1 MRPSLATRLVRTTT
15 RHAAA
20 AASAATVTAPPPP
33 AATLCHT
40 QLDAHPAA
48 VAPVPSRS
56 ILSHVWFSSSAPYS
70 LPENGPEG
78 DHKPPNERTLKLG
91 KTVRILHERLPTL
104 LASPLPQDILSPQI
118 SLHLFPSTHPHLPTV
133 SGRIAYLAA
142 LWTAPV
148 AWGRVPVVGNVKL
161 TVISER
167 MIRHGGSNTSSA
179 SRDEKLIVKWKTCG
193 KARKKNS
200 AGIYRG
206 IGANEQVERITD
218 VLGGKARDD
227 EEFCGLFIFE
237 FDDQGRI
244 VKHTIEHADE
254 GSGSERT
261 NRVVS
266 VTDWLL
272 GKVSGQREE
281 HVPSL
286 AWCKNNHVRRVFQG
300 RRKGD

>member
-1 MRPSLATRLVRTTT
+1 MRPSLATRLVRTPT
-15 RHAAA
+15 RNAAA
-20 AASAATVTAPPPP
+20 TATT
-33 AATLCHT
+33 AATLK
-40 QLDAHPAA
+40 A
-48 VAPVPSRS
+48 APVPAALCHSKLDTQPVAATPTLS
-56 ILSHVWFSSSAPYS
+56 NTVLSHVWFSSSAPYS
-70 LPENGPEG
+70 LPDSGLEG
-78 DHKPPNERTLKLG
+78 DHKPPDERSLKLG
-91 KTVRILHERLPTL
+91 KTVRILHEHLPTL
-104 LASPLPQDILSPQI
+104 LASPLPQEILSPQI

-161 TVISER
+161 TIISER
-167 MIRHGGSNTSSA
+167 MVRHGGNNANSTF
-179 SRDEKLIVKWKTCG
+179 RDEKLIVKWKTCG

-237 FDDQGRI
+237 FDEQGRI

-272 GKVSGQREE
+272 GKVNGHRDE

-286 AWCKNNHVRRVFQG
+286 AWCKNSQIRRTFQG
-300 RRKGD
+300 RRKRD

>member
-1 MRPSLATRLVRTTT
+1 
-15 RHAAA
+15 
-20 AASAATVTAPPPP
+20 
-33 AATLCHT
+33 
-40 QLDAHPAA
+40 
-48 VAPVPSRS
+48 
-56 ILSHVWFSSSAPYS
+56 
-70 LPENGPEG
+70 
-78 DHKPPNERTLKLG
+78 
-91 KTVRILHERLPTL
+91 
-104 LASPLPQDILSPQI
+104 
-118 SLHLFPSTHPHLPTV
+118 
-133 SGRIAYLAA
+133 
-142 LWTAPV
+142 V

-167 MIRHGGSNTSSA
+167 MIRHGGNNASSA
-179 SRDEKLIVKWKTCG
+179 FRDEKLIVKWKTCG
-193 KARKKNS
+193 KTRNKNS

-237 FDDQGRI
+237 FDEAGRI
-244 VKHTIEHADE
+244 LKHTIEHADK

-272 GKVSGQREE
+272 GKVNGHRDE

-286 AWCKNNHVRRVFQG
+286 AWCKNSQARRLFQG
-300 RRKGD
+300 RQKRD